1 MTTTKTRL
9 IETRDNLLDRISGI
23 PSNQVLNPYV
33 GDIHQ
38 DLGTKPA
45 AELKKALDMMKIEAM
60 EDDGAEVNYAL
71 LRSSPAYLEYR
82 KVCSPKMRGFDP
94 DTFST
99 RQEKMTFWIN
109 LYNALV
115 LDAVIHFGVQRSVTE
130 GRLGVLAF
138 FRRAAYNVGGYRVSA
153 DDIEHGILRSN
164 KGHPYLPGAHF
175 NQDDQHQKW
184 IISPLDVRIH
194 FALNCASRSCP
205 PIQTY
210 SAEHLDS
217 QLDLAARNFVNNHVK
232 IDPERRTMTTS
243 AIFRWYQGD
252 FGGRKGVLR
261 FLVDHLPE
269 DERREWLV
277 DNERTVRLRYEPYDW
292 GLNTF
297 KSTSSDEA
305 AFNEEKPSPNK
316 NQLRDKTIHEAVQ

>member
-1 MTTTKTRL
+1 MTSAKARLIKTR
-9 IETRDNLLDRISGI
+9 DKLLDRISGV
-23 PSNQVLNPYV
+23 PSNQVLNPYT
-33 GDIHQ
+33 GEIPH

-45 AELKKALDMMKIEAM
+45 AELKKALDTMKVEAM
-60 EDDGAEVNYAL
+60 EDDGSAVNYTL
-71 LRSSPAYLEYR
+71 IRNSPAYLEYR
-82 KVCSPKMRGFDP
+82 KVCSPELRGFDP

-99 RQEKMTFWIN
+99 HQEKMTFWIN

-130 GRLGVLAF
+130 ERLGVLAF

-175 NQDDQHQKW
+175 AQDDPRQKW
-184 IISPLDVRIH
+184 VISPLDVRIH

-210 SAEHLDS
+210 SAEHLDK

-232 IDPERRTMTTS
+232 IDPDRQTMTAS
-243 AIFRWYQGD
+243 EIFRWYQGD
-252 FGGRKGVLR
+252 FGGRKGMLR
-261 FLVDHLPE
+261 FIAAHLPE
-269 DERREWLV
+269 DERRDWLAA
-277 DNERTVRLRYEPYDW
+277 NQQTVRFRYKPYDW
-292 GLNTF
+292 GLNVLEF
-297 KSTSSDEA
+297 VSRDEA
-305 AFNEEKPSPNK
+305 EANQKEPAFSK
-316 NQLRDKTIHEAVQ
+316 A

>member
-1 MTTTKTRL
+1 M
-9 IETRDNLLDRISGI
+9 
-23 PSNQVLNPYV
+23 
-33 GDIHQ
+33 GDVRRE
-38 DLGTKPA
+38 LGTQPA
-45 AELKKALDMMKIEAM
+45 AELKKTLDMMKMATMQE
-60 EDDGAEVNYAL
+60 DGAAVNYTL
-71 LRSSPAYLEYR
+71 LREDPAYIEFQ
-82 KVCSPKMRGFDP
+82 KTCSPRLRGFDP
-94 DTFST
+94 DSFST
-99 RQEKMTFWIN
+99 RQEKMSFWIN

-115 LDAVIHFGVQRSVTE
+115 LDAVIHFGVQRSITE
-130 GRLGVLAF
+130 GRLGILAF
-138 FRRAAYNVGGYRVSA
+138 FRRAAYNVSGYRVSA

-164 KGHPYLPGAHF
+164 KGNPYLPGAHF
-175 NQDDQHQKW
+175 SENDHRQKW
-184 IISPLDVRIH
+184 VISPLDVRIH

-210 SAEHLDS
+210 SADHLET
-217 QLDLAARNFVNNHVK
+217 QLVLAARNYVNNQVK
-232 IDPERRTMTTS
+232 IDPDRQTMTTS

-261 FLVDHLPE
+261 FIADHLPE

-305 AFNEEKPSPNK
+305 ASNKEKPSHKK
-316 NQLRDKTIHEAVQ
+316 NRVRDKTLHEAVQ